1 MANAS
6 GSGSLVHVYKATMPE
21 PILAAIVAFVIGW
34 GGFTWRRA
42 EAAMEAAD
50 RVGNSVD
57 KLELKLAEKY
67 LTKDEFE
74 HQMERLFKVLG
85 RLEEKLDF
93 HVYNQTQDM
102 KTLRYRLS
110 QYEEPKHGN

>member
-1 MANAS
+1 MVTAS
-6 GSGSLVHVYKATMPE
+6 GSGSLVRVRKAAMPE
-21 PILAAIVAFVIGW
+21 PLLAAIVAVVLGW
-34 GGFTWRRA
+34 GSFTWRRA
-42 EAAMEAAD
+42 EAAMDAANKVSD
-50 RVGNSVD
+50 NVD

-93 HVYNQTQDM
+93 HVYNQTQDL

-110 QYEEPKHGN
+110 QYEEPKK

>member
-1 MANAS
+1 MAKAS
-6 GSGSLVHVYKATMPE
+6 ASGSLVRVRFGVMPE
-21 PILAAIVAFVIGW
+21 PLFAAIVAFVIGW

-50 RVGNSVD
+50 KVSNSVD

-93 HVYNQTQDM
+93 HVYNQTQDL

-110 QYEEPKHGN
+110 QYEEPKK

>member
-1 MANAS
+1 MVSAGS
-6 GSGSLVHVYKATMPE
+6 SGSLVHVRSGRMPE
-21 PILAAIVAFVIGW
+21 PIFAAIVAFVIGW

-50 RVGNSVD
+50 RVSSSVD

-110 QYEEPKHGN
+110 QYEDPKK